1 MTEIFL
7 SMGWLKL
14 EIVRHESFLEL
25 QKQSAKVVLYR
36 RLCHI

>member
-1 MTEIFL
+1 MTEILL

-25 QKQSAKVVLYR
+25 QKQSEMVL
-36 RLCHI
+36 L